1 MSDKILRTI
10 YIILIPVIFFV
21 VENRFEELEMQSMH
35 TKCVAEELKD
45 YDLCVTKIEAQYQR
59 KLL

>member
-1 MSDKILRTI
+1 MLKSILSNLLFVLS
-10 YIILIPVIFFV
+10 LIAVFLI

-45 YDLCVTKIEAQYQR
+45 HNLCVTKIENDYQR
-59 KLL
+59 SL